1 MTFDIRQVDLG
12 KLNSMTK
19 YPSILTYHALGDK
32 GVLQDAV
39 QIPFEGR
46 IIGTEKV
53 DGTNTRLIFCPDQS
67 VIVGSREDL
76 LWERR
81 DLIGNPAM
89 GIVDAVKETVH
100 RLVETLCRPGR
111 IAVYFV
117 EVFGRNIGGGAK
129 NYTKTGKV
137 RLPVVRRGFHRELR
151 RDVRLARRTDRSL
164 AGQWRSA
171 IRRCRRD
178 REARRRHRLSDGSGF
193 ARHGRRPSFRPAWR
207 KPTSYLLNF
216 HASQCKLD
224 DDANGD
230 PEGIVVRSPDRS
242 RIAKLRREDYERT
255 LRRRKKY
262 GASMKIAVNNHI
274 HLSEFRPSDKPAP
287 PRISQRPGHLRPH
300 APHPLPV
307 HRRLC

>member
-1 MTFDIRQVDLG
+1 MTKEKVMAFDIRQVDLG

-32 GVLQDAV
+32 GVLQDTV

-53 DGTNTRLIFCPDQS
+53 DGTNARLIFCPDQS
-67 VIVGSREDL
+67 VLVGRREDL

-89 GIVDAVKETVH
+89 GIVEAVNETVKS
-100 RLVETLCRPGR
+100 LFEKLCRPNR

-137 RLPVVRRGFHRELR
+137 
-151 RDVRLARRTDRSL
+151 
-164 AGQWRSA
+164 
-171 IRRCRRD
+171 
-178 REARRRHRLSDGSGF
+178 
-193 ARHGRRPSFRPAWR
+193 SFRLFDVVLVENYDEMFDWPADKIAHWR
-207 KPTSYLLNF
+207 DNGGQQYADADSIVKLAAEIGFETVPHLFDAEASSLPSDLEGTYQFLLGFKTSLR
-216 HASQCKLD
+216 KLD
-224 DDANGD
+224 DEANGM
-230 PEGIVVRSPDRS
+230 PEGVVVRSPDRS

-255 LRRRKKY
+255 LRRRKK
-262 GASMKIAVNNHI
+262 
-274 HLSEFRPSDKPAP
+274 
-287 PRISQRPGHLRPH
+287 
-300 APHPLPV
+300 
-307 HRRLC
+307 

>member
-1 MTFDIRQVDLG
+1 MREEASVMFDIRQVDLG

-32 GVLQDAV
+32 GVLQDNV

-67 VIVGSREDL
+67 VLVGSREDL

-89 GIVDAVKETVH
+89 GIVDAVKETVQ

-117 EVFGRNIGGGAK
+117 EVFGRSIGGGAK

-137 RLPVVRRGFHRELR
+137 GFRLFDMVFIENFDELFDWPADRIAHWRENGGQRYVDADAIVKLAAEVGFQTVPALFDTAATQLPTDLEETYRFL
-151 RDVRLARRTDRSL
+151 LA
-164 AGQWRSA
+164 
-171 IRRCRRD
+171 
-178 REARRRHRLSDGSGF
+178 F
-193 ARHGRRPSFRPAWR
+193 PS
-207 KPTSYLLNF
+207 
-216 HASQCKLD
+216 SQCKLD
-224 DDANGD
+224 EDANGV
-230 PEGIVVRSPDRS
+230 PEGVVVRSPDRS

-255 LRRRKKY
+255 LKRRKK
-262 GASMKIAVNNHI
+262 
-274 HLSEFRPSDKPAP
+274 
-287 PRISQRPGHLRPH
+287 
-300 APHPLPV
+300 
-307 HRRLC
+307 

>member
-1 MTFDIRQVDLG
+1 MTFNIRHVDLG

-32 GVLQDAV
+32 GMLQETV

-67 VIVGSREDL
+67 VLVGSREDL

-81 DLIGNPAM
+81 DLIGNSAM
-89 GIVDAVKETVH
+89 GIVEAVKETVH

-117 EVFGRNIGGGAK
+117 EVFGRSIGGGAK

-137 RLPVVRRGFHRELR
+137 GFRLFDVVFIENFDELFDCPADKIAHWRDNGGQRYVDADEIVKLAAEVGFQTVPALF
-151 RDVRLARRTDRSL
+151 DTAAAQLPTDLDETYRFL
-164 AGQWRSA
+164 
-171 IRRCRRD
+171 
-178 REARRRHRLSDGSGF
+178 LTF
-193 ARHGRRPSFRPAWR
+193 PS
-207 KPTSYLLNF
+207 
-216 HASQCKLD
+216 SQCKLD
-224 DDANGD
+224 EEANGI
-230 PEGIVVRSPDRS
+230 PEGVVVRSPDRS

-255 LRRRKKY
+255 LKRRK
-262 GASMKIAVNNHI
+262 
-274 HLSEFRPSDKPAP
+274 R
-287 PRISQRPGHLRPH
+287 
-300 APHPLPV
+300 
-307 HRRLC
+307 

>member
-1 MTFDIRQVDLG
+1 VTKENLMAFDIRQVELG

-32 GVLQDAV
+32 GVLQDTV

-46 IIGTEKV
+46 IIGTETV
-53 DGTNTRLIFCPDQS
+53 DGTNARLIFCPDQS
-67 VIVGSREDL
+67 VLVGSREDL

-89 GIVDAVKETVH
+89 GIVDSVNETVKS
-100 RLVETLCRPGR
+100 LFEELCRPSR

-137 RLPVVRRGFHRELR
+137 GFRLFDVVLIENFDEIFAWPADRIAHWRDGGGQRYVDADAIARLAAEIGFQTVPPLFDADASRLPSDLEGTYQFLLGFK
-151 RDVRLARRTDRSL
+151 TSL
-164 AGQWRSA
+164 
-171 IRRCRRD
+171 
-178 REARRRHRLSDGSGF
+178 
-193 ARHGRRPSFRPAWR
+193 
-207 KPTSYLLNF
+207 
-216 HASQCKLD
+216 CKLD
-224 DDANGD
+224 DEANGI

-255 LRRRKKY
+255 LKRRKK
-262 GASMKIAVNNHI
+262 
-274 HLSEFRPSDKPAP
+274 
-287 PRISQRPGHLRPH
+287 
-300 APHPLPV
+300 
-307 HRRLC
+307 